1 MGAQA
6 MKERMAEKEMGLA
19 ERKFG
24 LEERELSAREK
35 LWEMQAKN
43 YERLAGGG
51 GRGGGA
57 GGAAPSA
64 EELMASFKRCMTLP
78 GATEDTCRQAV
89 LRDAYILSQGRYTA
103 GAGNLSAAEFGE
115 LEKRAQHYERL
126 AVDELDEDKRAGWLK
141 KADETR
147 MMMQQG
153 QAVPAPTPT
162 FQAPP
167 AAAATAPTAPRPQ
180 AMTFATMA
188 EAEAAAAA
196 GKIPPGTPDNPT
208 VVIINGIRFRWDSPK
223 SGSF

>member
-1 MGAQA
+1 
-6 MKERMAEKEMGLA
+6 MK
-19 ERKFG
+19 
-24 LEERELSAREK
+24 
-35 LWEMQAKN
+35 
-43 YERLAGGG
+43 
-51 GRGGGA
+51 
-57 GGAAPSA
+57 
-64 EELMASFKRCMTLP
+64 LP
-78 GATEDTCRQAV
+78 GADSDSCREAAIRRV
-89 LRDAYILSQGRYTA
+89 YKYGAGKYTA
-103 GAGNLSAAEFGE
+103 DAMAVSPAEIGE